1 MKLLTETWLVYQRA
15 MIRTFQSFRGVV
27 VMTVQPLFFL
37 ILFAPLL
44 KSSLRGADPDK
55 VLNLYVPGLLVQLA
69 IFTCLYACFSLV
81 AETHFGVLERFQVTP
96 VSRFALLLGR
106 TMRDASVLLMQ
117 CVMIT
122 LPAVAFGL
130 HLYPLQ
136 VLQMAGLLLLL
147 ALGIAPLSYALALI
161 FKTNEVLGPGVSL
174 ITMPLTLL
182 SGIFVPMTYA
192 PDWLRWLSLANPLTT
207 VVEGARELYA
217 GHAWNSGVAWAYGLA
232 VVGAVVSLT
241 YTGRLFARTA
251 E

>member
-15 MIRTFQSFRGVV
+15 MIRTYQSFRGVV

-37 ILFAPLL
+37 LLFAPVLRT
-44 KSSLRGADPDK
+44 SLRGADPDS

-81 AETHFGVLERFQVTP
+81 AETTFGVLERFQVTP

-106 TMRDASVLLMQ
+106 TLRDATVLLMQ

-130 HLYPLQ
+130 RLYPVQ
-136 VLQMAGLLLLL
+136 VLQMAVLLILL

-161 FKTNEVLGPGVSL
+161 FKTNEVLGPGISL
-174 ITMPLTLL
+174 ITMPLVLL

-217 GHAWNSGVAWAYGLA
+217 GHAWNSGITWAFGLA
-232 VVGAVVSLT
+232 IGGAALSLA